1 MTNALELARPRPVAG
16 PHPSGKGEWRVPA
29 AFIVLCAIPFAA
41 GAYRLFTLATGM
53 GFWPAAV
60 LLSLLFGAA
69 HLAKPDESAM
79 DIAAIV
85 CFGLFLCLT
94 RQRTGSLWFAIG
106 FHAMWNYAAMAL
118 YAAPASVFTF
128 VALGAMGALFARR
141 SMPEGTTAS

>member
-1 MTNALELARPRPVAG
+1 VASTPGLAGGLLR
-16 PHPSGKGEWRVPA
+16 WA
-29 AFIVLCAIPFAA
+29 A
-41 GAYRLFTLATGM
+41 T
-53 GFWPAAV
+53 

-69 HLAKPDESAM
+69 HLSKPDESAM